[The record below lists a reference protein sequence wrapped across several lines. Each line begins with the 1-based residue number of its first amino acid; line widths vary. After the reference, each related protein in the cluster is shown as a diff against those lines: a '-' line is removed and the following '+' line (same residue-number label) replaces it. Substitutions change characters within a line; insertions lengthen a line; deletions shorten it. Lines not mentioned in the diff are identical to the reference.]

1 MFFQQLM
8 HKRGMTLRFF
18 VHSIVFKLWSSC
30 LVLSICLQKIHF
42 QNVGKIFAEGTVSV
56 YIFVE
61 ILTCQKQEIVLKSA
75 FDNSENILNNKAC
88 VEI

>member
-8 HKRGMTLRFF
+8 YKRGMTLRFF
-18 VHSIVFKLWSSC
+18 VHPIVFKLWSSC

-42 QNVGKIFAEGTVSV
+42 QNVGKVFAEGTVSV

>member
-8 HKRGMTLRFF
+8 HKRWMTLRFF
-18 VHSIVFKLWSSC
+18 VHPIVFKLWSSC